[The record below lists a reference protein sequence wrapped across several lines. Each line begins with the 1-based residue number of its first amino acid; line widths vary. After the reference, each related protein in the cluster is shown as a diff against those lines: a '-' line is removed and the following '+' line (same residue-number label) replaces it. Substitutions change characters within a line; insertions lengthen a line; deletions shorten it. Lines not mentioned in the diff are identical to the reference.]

1 MNTLRFTLV
10 TDGPTD
16 AILIHPLR
24 WLLVVN
30 GVRLAIEPQ
39 WPDLSA
45 LPAPPSKLEDRI
57 QAALDLAPANLLFV
71 HRDAERE
78 PRGKRVEEILQ
89 AVRRVSPE
97 LFGTQPYVC
106 VVPVRMTEAWF
117 MCDEAAIRR
126 AAGNPHGRIALAVP
140 SGDRAEGIPHPKG
153 TLHELLRSA
162 SELPARRLRRF
173 PIHERVHRVA
183 ELIEDFSPLRQ
194 LPAFAALEKE
204 LQEVIK
210 NAGWG
215 KPN

>member
-1 MNTLRFTLV
+1 
-10 TDGPTD
+10 
-16 AILIHPLR
+16 
-24 WLLVVN
+24 
-30 GVRLAIEPQ
+30 
-39 WPDLSA
+39 
-45 LPAPPSKLEDRI
+45 
-57 QAALDLAPANLLFV
+57 
-71 HRDAERE
+71 
-78 PRGKRVEEILQ
+78 
-89 AVRRVSPE
+89 
-97 LFGTQPYVC
+97 
-106 VVPVRMTEAWF
+106 
-117 MCDEAAIRR
+117 MCHDAAIRR